1 MEKNSSKSFKERIEK
16 VKTTRWIRFAVVS
29 LIFFF
34 WVVWLN
40 NYWVLLVYPLL
51 FDIYITLY
59 IPWNWWKKSEN
70 KTVRTVMSWVDS
82 IVYALILVYFI
93 FAFVGQNYKI
103 PSSSL
108 EKTLLVGDYL
118 WVNKM
123 CYGPRVPQTPLHF
136 PLVQNT
142 FPIINTKS
150 YFDKPQFAYHRL
162 KGVRNIE
169 RNDIVVFN
177 YPAGDTIVFNV
188 QNPDYYTICYK
199 IGEDLLAQNPLSDK
213 NFLEKGSYEY
223 GQRCL
228 AVGREYVK
236 LEKGR
241 FGEVIYRPVDRRENY
256 VKRAIGLP
264 GDYMKIVDNVF
275 YINGKP
281 LEEPENVQFN
291 YFIRTDGTQITDI
304 VWEEAGVSIA
314 DRSYQPQNIDYYGK
328 QNLVYAVPLTYSMV
342 KYFEALPYVEEVER
356 VPAMEV
362 LPVYPIV
369 KDYGWT
375 RANYAANLDKGIWIP
390 KKGCSLE
397 LNMYNLPIY
406 ERAIKNYEGNDLQV
420 RDGKIYIN
428 GEETTRYKFKMDY
441 YWMVGDNRDN
451 SADSRYWGFVPE
463 DHIVGTPMFV
473 IISIDGDKGFFSGF
487 RWDRMFKDANP
498 DK

>member
-150 YFDKPQFAYHRL
+150 YFEKPQFEYHRL
-162 KGVRNIE
+162 KGLRNIE

-199 IGEDLLAQNPLSDK
+199 IGEDLLAQNPISDK
-213 NFLEKGSYEY
+213 
-223 GQRCL
+223 
-228 AVGREYVK
+228 
-236 LEKGR
+236 
-241 FGEVIYRPVDRRENY
+241 
-256 VKRAIGLP
+256 
-264 GDYMKIVDNVF
+264 
-275 YINGKP
+275 
-281 LEEPENVQFN
+281 
-291 YFIRTDGTQITDI
+291 
-304 VWEEAGVSIA
+304 
-314 DRSYQPQNIDYYGK
+314 
-328 QNLVYAVPLTYSMV
+328 
-342 KYFEALPYVEEVER
+342 
-356 VPAMEV
+356 
-362 LPVYPIV
+362 
-369 KDYGWT
+369 
-375 RANYAANLDKGIWIP
+375 
-390 KKGCSLE
+390 
-397 LNMYNLPIY
+397 
-406 ERAIKNYEGNDLQV
+406 
-420 RDGKIYIN
+420 
-428 GEETTRYKFKMDY
+428 
-441 YWMVGDNRDN
+441 
-451 SADSRYWGFVPE
+451 
-463 DHIVGTPMFV
+463 
-473 IISIDGDKGFFSGF
+473 
-487 RWDRMFKDANP
+487 
-498 DK
+498 

>member
-16 VKTTRWIRFAVVS
+16 VKTTRWIRLAVVS

-241 FGEVIYRPVDRRENY
+241 FGDVIYRPVDRRENY

-342 KYFEALPYVEEVER
+342 KYLETLPYVEEVER

-390 KKGCSLE
+390 KKGYSLE